1 MNQKTIKQSE
11 QEKALRRLVAM
22 HERAT
27 HMARVRLREWLLS
40 HTDEQDQDAGR

>member
-22 HERAT
+22 HEHAT
-27 HMARVRLREWLLS
+27 HLARQRLREWLLS
-40 HTDEQDQDAGR
+40 NSADSHQDVDR